1 MCLGCLRTDLGEV
14 FDVVGD
20 LTSSSPA
27 AVIEFLAR
35 HPGIDRISPPECVA
49 AEPTFGSTR
58 IRLNS
63 MTEHCAFSVP
73 FPHSAAQQSPSA
85 MSSRHA
91 SKLPLLEQLVL
102 AGSPWNPDRTDPVP
116 STKCIAVLTSIVHL
130 TRLDM
135 SAVLQNDADPTL
147 DALVRA
153 LFVPT
158 LQYVG
163 STSPD
168 FGFRG

>member
-1 MCLGCLRTDLGEV
+1 
-14 FDVVGD
+14 
-20 LTSSSPA
+20 
-27 AVIEFLAR
+27 
-35 HPGIDRISPPECVA
+35 
-49 AEPTFGSTR
+49 
-58 IRLNS
+58 
-63 MTEHCAFSVP
+63 
-73 FPHSAAQQSPSA
+73 

-130 TRLDM
+130 TCLDT
-135 SAVLQNDADPTL
+135 SVVLQNDADPAL

-153 LFVPT
+153 LSFVLT

-163 STSPD
+163 FCFAGLRLSRVIFCYYAD
-168 FGFRG
+168 RHKMGYHDWEDVFRSMGIE